1 MLMLNFKELISDIKK
16 HKKSFAKKSP
26 GSSTGRAKL
35 WRCLGY
41 KFKSYLGH
49 AIYLFKII
57 HLNLDKNVI
66 SILFYAKNTI
76 IIELN
81 RKLGL
86 KDD

>member
-1 MLMLNFKELISDIKK
+1 MFMLNFKELISDIQK

-49 AIYLFKII
+49 TIILYLLFNNFIM
-57 HLNLDKNVI
+57 NVI
-66 SILFYAKNTI
+66 NTRFYVKNTI
-76 IIELN
+76 SIILLYEH
-81 RKLGL
+81 
-86 KDD
+86 